1 MAYQDL
7 EARRARDLE
16 RYHRRTAERLAQG
29 LCPKCG
35 KVPPAPER
43 SVCGPCAGKKRP
55 ADRER
60 YHRRTAERISQG
72 LCPKCGKTPPAP
84 GRTLCEPCGEKRNT
98 TSRAR
103 DARLRVAGK
112 PRRDLEKAR
121 AYGRELSRR
130 RIAEHL
136 AAGLC
141 PKCGKDTP
149 APGRTLCEPCGEKR
163 RVAERACYT
172 EAKAAGKLYGGRDP
186 EQRQR
191 LARDKSRRRLRERLD
206 AGLCTR
212 CGQRPSVGG
221 GTTCGP
227 CREARQ
233 AAERALYAARRA
245 AGLCVG
251 CGENA
256 FGGAARCA
264 PCAVLDESRRSPERK
279 NAAARRRYAERRA
292 RGQCTDC
299 GRPSQGAARCAP
311 CAERSYERSEH
322 FRGIPIWDPQFTVI
336 ELATGDDHG
345 TYDSEAEVAAC
356 LAFAKLSWEQV
367 EVLRDVSPMATYTAR
382 G

>member
-7 EARRARDLE
+7 EAKRAHDLE
-16 RYHRRTAERLAQG
+16 RYHHRTAERIAQC

-35 KVPPAPER
+35 RRPPAPER
-43 SVCGPCAGKKRP
+43 SVCKPCAEKKRP

-60 YHRRTAERISQG
+60 HHRCTAGRLARG
-72 LCPKCGKTPPAP
+72 LCPRCGKQPPAP
-84 GRTLCEPCGEKRNT
+84 GRTTCAPCGEKRNT
-98 TSRAR
+98 ASRAR
-103 DARLRVAGK
+103 DARLRAAGK
-112 PRRDLEKAR
+112 PRRNPERAR
-121 AYGRELSRR
+121 AYEREYSRHQTAE
-130 RIAEHL
+130 RIAQC
-136 AAGLC
+136 LC
-141 PKCGKDTP
+141 QKCGK
-149 APGRTLCEPCGEKR
+149 APPTTGRTLCEPCGEKR
-163 RVAERACYT
+163 RAAERTRYA

-186 EQRQR
+186 ERRRR
-191 LARDKSRRRLRERLD
+191 LAREKSRRRLCERLD

-212 CGQRPSVGG
+212 CGQQPSVGG
-221 GTTCGP
+221 GTCGP

-245 AGLCVG
+245 AGLCVE
-251 CGENA
+251 CRENT
-256 FGGAARCA
+256 FSGAARCA
-264 PCAVLDESRRSPERK
+264 PCAVLDEPRRSPERK

-292 RGQCTDC
+292 CGQCTGC

-311 CAERSYERSEH
+311 CAKRSYEHSEH

-336 ELATGDDHG
+336 ELATGEDHG